1 MAQMDNGEFLYVKD
15 AGGGGDCFF
24 FSVYEALKERNL
36 MEKIKIYAPTKEIF
50 NIMMRSIVVHSL
62 DKGTC
67 DEVFRNMQEFSVGND
82 DLRDVFGDTYQ
93 SWELGIFNKYRYEH
107 TSDNFC
113 FEWLHY
119 IRQPGIWISNQV
131 VNQVQ
136 YILKELGVNLT
147 VITDRDPMLRMAE
160 RNSKGY
166 ITVAYLNKYDPT
178 NPTIYLLNET
188 YVDGHFKY
196 FSNSRLY
203 NGGKMVRNKK
213 SIKRKQSIRRK
224 SIRRKSI
231 RRKITRKRRF
241 HRK

>member
-1 MAQMDNGEFLYVKD
+1 MAEVENGEFLYVKD

-36 MEKIKIYAPTKEIF
+36 MKKIKISAGTKEDF
-50 NIMMRSIVVHSL
+50 NIMMRSIVVNSL

-67 DEVFRNMQEFSVGND
+67 DTIFFNMQEFSVGND

-93 SWELGIFNKYRYEH
+93 QWELDIFAKYRYEH

-113 FEWLHY
+113 LEWLHN
-119 IRQPGIWISNQV
+119 IRQPKKWISNQV
-131 VNQVQ
+131 INQVEH
-136 YILKELGVNLT
+136 ILKELGVNLI

-166 ITVAYLNKYDPT
+166 ITVAYLNKYDPI

-196 FSNSRLY
+196 FSNSRLSK
-203 NGGKMVRNKK
+203 GGKKC
-213 SIKRKQSIRRK
+213 RKSIRRK

-231 RRKITRKRRF
+231 RRKSIRRKSIRIKITRRLHK
-241 HRK
+241 